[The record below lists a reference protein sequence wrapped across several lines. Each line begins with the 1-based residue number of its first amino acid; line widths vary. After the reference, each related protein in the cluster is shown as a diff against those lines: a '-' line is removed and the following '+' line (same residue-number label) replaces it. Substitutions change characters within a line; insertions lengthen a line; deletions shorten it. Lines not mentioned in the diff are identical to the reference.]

1 MLVSLIKEKN
11 ISIFDVD
18 LSELANQYLEIIHSL
33 QSYEVDIAS
42 EYLVMAA
49 HLLQLKARMVLQDPE
64 VEEEIKQEKKEI
76 AWTDCRIWKIQ
87 RNFFTFTWTR
97 RKRSRLFSKEP
108 EDTQDFVRDIDGSIL
123 DGHSNSSKLVV
134 TLRKMFERT
143 YAELI
148 RNITIS
154 TIAVSPEEQKE
165 RIIKLF
171 KTKLQVTF
179 KDVFSVPSLGHFV
192 ITLLAALDLVR
203 QQIIEIY
210 QEENE
215 GEIHF
220 KKGALYEE

>member
-1 MLVSLIKEKN
+1 M
-11 ISIFDVD
+11 
-18 LSELANQYLEIIHSL
+18 
-33 QSYEVDIAS
+33 
-42 EYLVMAA
+42 
-49 HLLQLKARMVLQDPE
+49 
-64 VEEEIKQEKKEI
+64 
-76 AWTDCRIWKIQ
+76 
-87 RNFFTFTWTR
+87 
-97 RKRSRLFSKEP
+97 FSKEP

-215 GEIHF
+215 GEINF